1 VIHPRF
7 LLLLLCP
14 PLIFKYYRIRLLR
27 DLCFVPKFLL
37 YLLAV
42 RLVIWRTAIDERIV
56 LL

>member
-1 VIHPRF
+1 
-7 LLLLLCP
+7 
-14 PLIFKYYRIRLLR
+14 LLR